1 CLSAEFR
8 GARKAKRTMAMTTR
22 NMPVRQD
29 MRRPRTS
36 AEASVS
42 TTGFRRRRGEAL
54 PGADFGAL
62 LLGLL
67 GTMLLSSATG
77 DRGRV
82 SQHLQVCRVRTR
94 RARISAP
101 WRVRFRPPAAAL
113 AQVNRVARPARPA
126 LRTVGGAPFR
136 EWLLPQPPRHPAR
149 LVTSPRAPA
158 RCSVSAAAGSA
169 PAPAQYLR
177 HVTQAAKADK
187 QLSTMLSTI
196 STQSIVL
203 CCYLLQFRG
212 MYKILS
218 AEEIIRLGF
227 NHGDIRRAR
236 SCCLRRLSRGV
247 YLVKHVC

>member
-1 CLSAEFR
+1 M
-8 GARKAKRTMAMTTR
+8 TMTTR

-29 MRRPRTS
+29 MRRRRTS

-42 TTGFRRRRGEAL
+42 TTGFGRRRGEAL
-54 PGADFGAL
+54 PGADLGAL

-158 RCSVSAAAGSA
+158 GCFVSRSEERRVGEECRARGGRA
-169 PAPAQYLR
+169 
-177 HVTQAAKADK
+177 AAKADK

-196 STQSIVL
+196 ST
-203 CCYLLQFRG
+203 
-212 MYKILS
+212 
-218 AEEIIRLGF
+218 
-227 NHGDIRRAR
+227 
-236 SCCLRRLSRGV
+236 
-247 YLVKHVC
+247 